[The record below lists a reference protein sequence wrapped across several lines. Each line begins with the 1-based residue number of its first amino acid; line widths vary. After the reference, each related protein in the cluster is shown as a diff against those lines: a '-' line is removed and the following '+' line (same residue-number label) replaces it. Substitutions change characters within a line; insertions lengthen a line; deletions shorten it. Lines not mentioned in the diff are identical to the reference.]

1 MLYFIADK
9 KMSILQSDSQTNTA
23 DKLPRSYF
31 NMKGTFWFVACH
43 TVRIFISH
51 ATKFGLNP
59 QFLLLAKMKYK
70 ILQGVVDTL
79 G

>member
-31 NMKGTFWFVACH
+31 NMKETFWFELV
-43 TVRIFISH
+43 T
-51 ATKFGLNP
+51 
-59 QFLLLAKMKYK
+59 QFEYS
-70 ILQGVVDTL
+70 
-79 G
+79 